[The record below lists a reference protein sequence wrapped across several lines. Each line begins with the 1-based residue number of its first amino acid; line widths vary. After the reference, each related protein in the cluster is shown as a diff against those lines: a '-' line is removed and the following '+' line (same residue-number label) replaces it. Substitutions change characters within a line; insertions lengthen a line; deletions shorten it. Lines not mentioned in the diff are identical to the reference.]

1 MEILIISGMSGAGK
15 SRAAI
20 CLEDSGY
27 YIVDNLPAE
36 MMVKFAE
43 FCAAAG
49 GRYDRLAFVYDV
61 RAGEPF
67 ERLTGA
73 VEELRR
79 QGPPCAILKAG
90 SSSPANAGSGP
101 VSAGGKAVFS

>member
-1 MEILIISGMSGAGK
+1 MEDTELEILIISGMSGAGK

-43 FCAAAG
+43 FCAAA
-49 GRYDRLAFVYDV
+49 A
-61 RAGEPF
+61 
-67 ERLTGA
+67 
-73 VEELRR
+73 
-79 QGPPCAILKAG
+79 
-90 SSSPANAGSGP
+90 P
-101 VSAGGKAVFS
+101 V

>member
-49 GRYDRLAFVYDV
+49 G
-61 RAGEPF
+61 P
-67 ERLTGA
+67 T
-73 VEELRR
+73 
-79 QGPPCAILKAG
+79 
-90 SSSPANAGSGP
+90 SSSPGRTAWCSP
-101 VSAGGKAVFS
+101 P